1 MNREDARKLLGG
13 YATGNLSAEEQRLLF
28 EAALD
33 DQELFDALA
42 EEQALKDVL
51 DDPVSRERVRLAV
64 AAALR
69 ARGWWTRAWIWVPAA
84 GALAAA
90 VLTVALVNWKPGEI
104 HDAAKTATIA
114 DSRPSP
120 KAVQPASPIASSD
133 AKAR

>member
-13 YATGNLSAEEQRLLF
+13 YATGNLTAEERRLLF

-64 AAALR
+64 AAAPR
-69 ARGWWTRAWIWVPAA
+69 ARGWWTRPWILVPAA
-84 GALAAA
+84 GALAAS
-90 VLTVALVNWKPGEI
+90 VLTIALVNWKPGEI
-104 HDAAKTATIA
+104 HEATKK
-114 DSRPSP
+114 S
-120 KAVQPASPIASSD
+120 
-133 AKAR
+133 